1 MIFALLLPV
10 LPIFLLVVLGTAVV
24 CRIRKIP
31 MPRALCWP
39 DALTLLFVPVVW
51 SAFEDVGASK
61 SLANLVEL
69 ILLGWFWC
77 LCLLVRYI
85 LAAKGRLRTPHP
97 AAWLTLLLV
106 LSATVLSAIF
116 YPCLP
121 E

>member
-1 MIFALLLPV
+1 MLFALLLAV

-39 DALTLLFVPVVW
+39 DALTLLLIPVVW
-51 SAFEDVGASK
+51 SAFEHIGAAK
-61 SLANLVEL
+61 SLANLIEL
-69 ILLGWFWC
+69 IVLGWFWC

-85 LAAKGRLRTPHP
+85 LAAKGKLRSPRT
-97 AAWLTLLLV
+97 AAWITLLLV
-106 LSATVLSAIF
+106 LAATVLSAIF
-116 YPCLP
+116 FPCLP

>member
-1 MIFALLLPV
+1 MLFALLLAV

-24 CRIRKIP
+24 CRIRKVP

-39 DALTLLFVPVVW
+39 DALTLLLIPVVW
-51 SAFEDVGASK
+51 SAFEHVGAQK

-69 ILLGWFWC
+69 IYLGWFWC

-85 LAAKGRLRTPHP
+85 LAAKGKLRPPKT

-106 LSATVLSAIF
+106 LSATILSAIF
-116 YPCLP
+116 FPCLP

>member
-1 MIFALLLPV
+1 MIFGLLLAV

-24 CRIRKIP
+24 CRIRKTP

-39 DALTLLFVPVVW
+39 DALTLLLIPIVW
-51 SAFEDVGASK
+51 SAFEHVGAPK

-69 ILLGWFWC
+69 IVLGWFWC

-85 LAAKGRLRTPHP
+85 LAAKGKLRSPRT
-97 AAWLTLLLV
+97 AAWLTLVVV
-106 LSATVLSAIF
+106 LFAAILSAIF
-116 YPCLP
+116 FPCLP

>member
-1 MIFALLLPV
+1 MIFGLLLAV

-24 CRIRKIP
+24 CRIRKTP

-39 DALTLLFVPVVW
+39 DALTLLLIPVVW
-51 SAFEDVGASK
+51 SAFEHVGAPK
-61 SLANLVEL
+61 SLANLAEL
-69 ILLGWFWC
+69 IYLGWFWC

-85 LAAKGRLRTPHP
+85 LAAKGKLRPHS

-106 LSATVLSAIF
+106 LSATLLSAIF
-116 YPCLP
+116 FPCLP